1 MVPYRPVSKGLID
14 LAATLGTFI
23 ESQLLRGVLHL
34 LNDEREGIGAG
45 ESHLRRGAIWCAPVS
60 FDDSHS
66 SQSEAHS

>member
-1 MVPYRPVSKGLID
+1 M
-14 LAATLGTFI
+14 

-60 FDDSHS
+60 FDDRDS
-66 SQSEAHS
+66 SLAEAHS